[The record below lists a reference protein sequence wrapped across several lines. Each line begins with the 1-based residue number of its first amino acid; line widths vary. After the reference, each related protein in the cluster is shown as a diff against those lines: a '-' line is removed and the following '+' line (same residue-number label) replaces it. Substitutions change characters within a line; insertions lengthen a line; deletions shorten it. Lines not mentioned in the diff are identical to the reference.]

1 MILIVCIIYYMYN
14 IWIYVYMY
22 VYYELIVFLFV
33 GANAF
38 WIFDFSD
45 ILQYPKLLIFVFFV
59 DFCVF

>member
-1 MILIVCIIYYMYN
+1 
-14 IWIYVYMY
+14 MY